1 MKTTY
6 LLGAAVLIAA
16 GGYGIIQSGM
26 FKNTAHA
33 ESALPSLQVQD
44 MIDDA
49 HDMAEP
55 TVEKMVEDM
64 SEDMSLQAEQVME
77 SLPEVEETSEMLK
90 EEDSFQV
97 RAYNRSDLP
106 EALRY
111 RATDMTLGDPNA
123 PVQMIEYA
131 SKTCGHCADFHNK
144 ILKILKDGPIKE
156 GKVFFIYRELP
167 WDNLALLASKVA
179 RCAPKE
185 QQMSFVEVFYSSQKQ
200 WSQAK
205 DPVSALKKF
214 ARLGGMD
221 SDTFEA
227 CAKDETIQ
235 ATITYGREEAIN
247 ALKVEGTPTVFLDAQ
262 RLKKLDS
269 VATIEKMVDDIIA
282 GQK

>member
-26 FKNTAHA
+26 LKNSAHA
-33 ESALPSLQVQD
+33 ESALPAQNVQD

-49 HDMAEP
+49 HDMTEP
-55 TVEKMVEDM
+55 TVEKMVEEM
-64 SEDMSLQAEQVME
+64 SEDLSMQAEKVME
-77 SLPEVEETSEMLK
+77 TLPSAEETSEVPQK
-90 EEDSFQV
+90 IDGSQA

-106 EALRY
+106 EGLRY
-111 RATDMTLGDPNA
+111 RATDITLGDPNA

-144 ILKILKDGPIKE
+144 TLKILKDGPIKE
-156 GKVFFIYRELP
+156 GKLFFIYRELP

-247 ALKVEGTPTVFLDAQ
+247 ALKVEGTPTVFIDAQ
-262 RLKKLDS
+262 RVKNTQS
-269 VATIEKMVDDIIA
+269 VTTIEQMIDDIIA

>member
-6 LLGAAVLIAA
+6 LLGAAILIAA

-26 FKNTAHA
+26 LKNSAHA

-49 HDMAEP
+49 NEMTEP
-55 TVEKMVEDM
+55 AVEDM
-64 SEDMSLQAEQVME
+64 AQELSEKFSEAAEKALKD
-77 SLPEVEETSEMLK
+77 LPDTEETVAMMEKVDASN
-90 EEDSFQV
+90 V
-97 RAYNRSDLP
+97 RAKNRSDLP
-106 EALRY
+106 EGLRY
-111 RATDMTLGDPNA
+111 RATDITLGDPNA

-144 ILKILKDGPIKE
+144 TLKILKDGPIKE
-156 GKVFFIYRELP
+156 GKLFFIYRELP

-247 ALKVEGTPTVFLDAQ
+247 ALKVEGTPTVFIDAQ
-262 RLKKLDS
+262 RVKNTQS
-269 VATIEKMVDDIIA
+269 VTTIEQMIDDIIA